1 MIILY
6 SELICKDVLDC
17 NSGSIIGNVCDVEI
31 SCDDLR
37 IIALIVRQDSFPFK
51 KCEKIRISCDKI
63 QKIGKDVI
71 IVNFNY
77 CRKNDSDKKTEK
89 KKFHFKKHL

>member
-6 SELICKDVLDC
+6 SELICKDVIDC
-17 NSGSIIGNVCDVEI
+17 NSGSIIGYVCDVEI

-37 IIALIVRQDSFPFK
+37 IIALLVKQDGLPFK
-51 KCEKIRISCDKI
+51 KTEKIRISCDKI

-77 CRKNDSDKKTEK
+77 CKSSDSHKQSDK
-89 KKFHFKKHL
+89 KKFHFKKDL

>member
-6 SELICKDVLDC
+6 SELICKDVIDC
-17 NSGSIIGNVCDVEI
+17 NSGSIIGNVIDVEI
-31 SCDDLR
+31 SCEDFR
-37 IIALIVRQDSFPFK
+37 IIALIVKQDCFPFK
-51 KCEKIRISCDKI
+51 KSEKIRITCEKI

-77 CRKNDSDKKTEK
+77 CRKSDSHKNPDK
-89 KKFHFKKHL
+89 KKFHFKKSL